1 MYRTIKRA
9 GGEGRRRLKV
19 KKGWHKGLNGKFL
32 VKDLLKM

>member
-9 GGEGRRRLKV
+9 GGERRRLKV